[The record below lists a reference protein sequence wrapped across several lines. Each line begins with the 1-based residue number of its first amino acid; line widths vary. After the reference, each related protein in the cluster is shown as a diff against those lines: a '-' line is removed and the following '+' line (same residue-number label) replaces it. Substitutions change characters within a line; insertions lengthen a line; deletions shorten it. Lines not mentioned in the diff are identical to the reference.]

1 MMTGK
6 GSNNKTTLK
15 LKSGLNKVVI
25 TGGTANN
32 TNAPYIG
39 NLTFKLMTTTSNSE
53 TNTPAERTSTEHAK

>member
-1 MMTGK
+1 MMTGITVTQ

-15 LKSGLNKVVI
+15 LKSGLNKVMI

-32 TNAPYIG
+32 TDTPDIG

-53 TNTPAERTSTEHAK
+53 TNTPA